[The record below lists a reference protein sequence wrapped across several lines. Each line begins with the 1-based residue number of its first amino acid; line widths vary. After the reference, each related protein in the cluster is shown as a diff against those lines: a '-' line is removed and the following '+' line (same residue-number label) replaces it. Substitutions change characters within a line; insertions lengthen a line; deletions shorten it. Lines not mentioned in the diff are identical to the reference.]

1 MFYIKKGKKEIELT
15 GEAFTRCPDC
25 GAEFEVDLSELIR
38 EPEFDFYGTNVCCE
52 KCSMKHAKKP

>member
-25 GAEFEVDLSELIR
+25 GAEFEVDLSELMS
-38 EPEFDFYGTNVCCE
+38 EPYFDFYGTNVYCGE
-52 KCSMKHAKKP
+52 CSVKRAKR